1 MHLSHVVSISHSNSL
16 SIFPRVDEAH
26 VGNSRSICR
35 NAISMGPVATAIV
48 MFVAEK
54 AIQRTVKGQLMRK
67 GVVRKMRRL
76 SHLVLE
82 LNNSLAMLYDMLEDM
97 FAYL

>member
-1 MHLSHVVSISHSNSL
+1 
-16 SIFPRVDEAH
+16 
-26 VGNSRSICR
+26 
-35 NAISMGPVATAIV
+35 MGPVSTAV
-48 MFVAEK
+48 VLFVAEK